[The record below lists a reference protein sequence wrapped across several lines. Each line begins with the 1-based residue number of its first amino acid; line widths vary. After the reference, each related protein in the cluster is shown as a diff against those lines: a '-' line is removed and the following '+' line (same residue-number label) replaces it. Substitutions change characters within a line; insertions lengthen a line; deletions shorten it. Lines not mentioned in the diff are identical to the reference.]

1 MAINN
6 GLKWSAIAGGA
17 SLVLC
22 LGCML
27 AGGLTWG
34 TGAAGW
40 LVFFALVLSAVV
52 GFTAWNL
59 INLHNKQDWLAD
71 RRSVYDRMQDAQAC
85 IKAEERAHERTKAE
99 LTSAKRQITQ
109 EHAEAQRYLKQ
120 YNEAKDAQEA
130 MRIRCGQR
138 DGVIKELRAELEEIR
153 NQIQT
158 DNDTWRQQVSN
169 MREAAYKLAVHI
181 EGSANGLPDEWEAWG
196 AELVQDLRALAGA
209 GGVQADE
216 RQIPIEGTT
225 TVEAEIE
232 AVAVA
237 PIEPVSPDAWAT
249 PAETLDAM
257 QVTAFQRLPLP
268 AAPTGPNSIEELQAE
283 VIDSIES
290 VRMATRG
297 IDAPE
302 PVAEPSQWQELTR
315 LMSQVRE
322 NQAQRRADLD
332 VITKAVENGYELSQP
347 FQAAVSKGMVWVTD
361 QIIAN
366 ERRYIEHSQPSE

>member
-17 SLVLC
+17 AFALC
-22 LGCML
+22 LVCML
-27 AGGLTWG
+27 AGGLTWL

-40 LVFFALVLSAVV
+40 LVFFALVFSAVV
-52 GFTAWNL
+52 GFTVFNL

-71 RRSVYDRMQDAQAC
+71 RRDVYDRMQDAQLC
-85 IKAEERAHERTKAE
+85 IKAEERAHEQTKAQ
-99 LTSAKRQITQ
+99 LRSANRQITD
-109 EHAEAQRYLKQ
+109 EHEKAQRYLKQ

-153 NQIQT
+153 NAIAES
-158 DNDTWRQQVSN
+158 DRTWAGQVSN
-169 MREAAYKLAVHI
+169 MREAAYKLATHI

-216 RQIPIEGTT
+216 RQIPIEGAT

-232 AVAVA
+232 AVAV
-237 PIEPVSPDAWAT
+237 IEPVSRDAWAT

-257 QVTAFQRLPLP
+257 QVTAFQRVPLP
-268 AAPTGPNSIEELQAE
+268 AAPTGPNP
-283 VIDSIES
+283 ID
-290 VRMATRG
+290 
-297 IDAPE
+297 
-302 PVAEPSQWQELTR
+302 VAHR
-315 LMSQVRE
+315 LMAKVRE
-322 NQAQRRADLD
+322 NQSQRRADLD
-332 VITKAVENGYELSQP
+332 VITKAVENGYELSEA
-347 FQAAVSKGMVWVTD
+347 FTAAYQRGMIHVTD
-361 QIIAN
+361 EVIAS

>member
-6 GLKWSAIAGGA
+6 GLKWSAMAGGA

-71 RRSVYDRMQDAQAC
+71 RRDVYDRMQDAQQC
-85 IKAEERAHERTKAE
+85 IKAEQRAHEQTKAQ
-99 LTSAKRQITQ
+99 LRSANRQITD
-109 EHAEAQRYLKQ
+109 EHEKAQRYLKQ

-153 NQIQT
+153 TQIQT

-196 AELVQDLRALAGA
+196 AELAQDLRKLAGA
-209 GGVQADE
+209 GGVQADD

-225 TVEAEIE
+225 TVEQEIE
-232 AVAVA
+232 AVAV
-237 PIEPVSPDAWAT
+237 IEPVSPDAWAT

-257 QVTAFQRLPLP
+257 QVAEFQRVPLP
-268 AAPTGPNSIEELQAE
+268 VSHEQLSEATTAM
-283 VIDSIES
+283 VIDYRES
-290 VRMATRG
+290 LHETDKAIKSLETIQG
-297 IDAPE
+297 TSAAHPE
-302 PVAEPSQWQELTR
+302 LDRIMRAAR
-315 LMSQVRE
+315 ANQVE
-322 NQAQRRADLD
+322 RRARLD
-332 VITKAVENGYELSQP
+332 VICKALEAGYDLSET
-347 FQAAVSKGMVWVTD
+347 FKAAASKGAIWVTD
-361 QIIAN
+361 DMIRKECELIGQTA
-366 ERRYIEHSQPSE
+366 EK

>member
-17 SLVLC
+17 AFVLC
-22 LGCML
+22 LVCML
-27 AGGLTWG
+27 AGGLTWL

-40 LVFFALVLSAVV
+40 LVFFALVFSAVV
-52 GFTAWNL
+52 GFTVFNL

-71 RRSVYDRMQDAQAC
+71 RRDVYDRMQDAQLC

-99 LTSAKRQITQ
+99 LSSAKRQITD
-109 EHAEAQRYLKQ
+109 EHEKAQRYLKQ

-196 AELVQDLRALAGA
+196 AELAQDLRKLAGA

-232 AVAVA
+232 AVAG
-237 PIEPVSPDAWAT
+237 PVTHEQLSEAT
-249 PAETLDAM
+249 TAM
-257 QVTAFQRLPLP
+257 
-268 AAPTGPNSIEELQAE
+268 
-283 VIDSIES
+283 VIDYRES
-290 VRMATRG
+290 LRETDKAIKSLETIQG
-297 IDAPE
+297 TSAAHPE
-302 PVAEPSQWQELTR
+302 LDRIMRAAR
-315 LMSQVRE
+315 ANQVE
-322 NQAQRRADLD
+322 RRARLD
-332 VITKAVENGYELSQP
+332 VICKALEAGYDLSET
-347 FQAAVSKGMVWVTD
+347 FKAAASKGAIWVTD
-361 QIIAN
+361 DMIRKECELIGKLA
-366 ERRYIEHSQPSE
+366 EK

>member
-17 SLVLC
+17 AFVLC
-22 LGCML
+22 LVCML
-27 AGGLTWG
+27 AGGLTWL

-40 LVFFALVLSAVV
+40 LVFFALVFSAVV
-52 GFTAWNL
+52 GFTVFNL

-71 RRSVYDRMQDAQAC
+71 RRDVYDRMQDAQLC

-99 LTSAKRQITQ
+99 LSSAKRQITQ
-109 EHAEAQRYLKQ
+109 EHAEAQRYLKSLNQ
-120 YNEAKDAQEA
+120 ANDAQEA

-153 NQIQT
+153 QQLQA

-181 EGSANGLPDEWEAWG
+181 ESSANGLPDEWEAWG
-196 AELVQDLRALAGA
+196 AELAQDLRKLAGA

-232 AVAVA
+232 AVAG
-237 PIEPVSPDAWAT
+237 PVTHEQLSEAT
-249 PAETLDAM
+249 TAM
-257 QVTAFQRLPLP
+257 
-268 AAPTGPNSIEELQAE
+268 
-283 VIDSIES
+283 VIDYRES
-290 VRMATRG
+290 LRETDKAIKSLETIQG
-297 IDAPE
+297 TSAAHPE
-302 PVAEPSQWQELTR
+302 LDRIMRAAR
-315 LMSQVRE
+315 ANQVE
-322 NQAQRRADLD
+322 RRARLD
-332 VITKAVENGYELSQP
+332 VICKALEAGYDLSET
-347 FQAAVSKGMVWVTD
+347 FKAAASKGAIWVTD
-361 QIIAN
+361 DMIRKECELIGKLA
-366 ERRYIEHSQPSE
+366 EK

>member
-17 SLVLC
+17 AFVLC
-22 LGCML
+22 LVCML
-27 AGGLTWG
+27 AGGLTWL

-40 LVFFALVLSAVV
+40 LVFFALVFSAVV
-52 GFTAWNL
+52 GFTVFNL

-71 RRSVYDRMQDAQAC
+71 RRDVYDRMQDAQLC

-99 LTSAKRQITQ
+99 LSSAKRQITQ

-138 DGVIKELRAELEEIR
+138 DGVIKELRAEIDELQKANFTEATDNANKLEAIR
-153 NQIQT
+153 QQVQQ

-181 EGSANGLPDEWEAWG
+181 ESSANGLPDEWEAWG
-196 AELVQDLRALAGA
+196 AELAQDLRKLAGA

-232 AVAVA
+232 AVAG
-237 PIEPVSPDAWAT
+237 PVTHEQLSEAT
-249 PAETLDAM
+249 TAM
-257 QVTAFQRLPLP
+257 
-268 AAPTGPNSIEELQAE
+268 
-283 VIDSIES
+283 VIDYRES
-290 VRMATRG
+290 LRETDKAIKSLETIQG
-297 IDAPE
+297 TSAAHPE
-302 PVAEPSQWQELTR
+302 LDRIMRAAR
-315 LMSQVRE
+315 ANQVE
-322 NQAQRRADLD
+322 RRARLD
-332 VITKAVENGYELSQP
+332 VICKALEAGYDLSET
-347 FQAAVSKGMVWVTD
+347 FKAAASKGAIWVTD
-361 QIIAN
+361 DMIRKECELIGKLA
-366 ERRYIEHSQPSE
+366 EK

>member
-6 GLKWSAIAGGA
+6 GLKWSAMAGGA
-17 SLVLC
+17 SLALC

-71 RRSVYDRMQDAQAC
+71 RRSVYDRMQDAQQC

-99 LTSAKRQITQ
+99 LSSAKRQITQ

-138 DGVIKELRAELEEIR
+138 DGVIKELRAEIDELQKANFTEATDNANKLEAIR
-153 NQIQT
+153 QQVQQ

-181 EGSANGLPDEWEAWG
+181 ESSANGLPDEWEAWG
-196 AELVQDLRALAGA
+196 AELAQDLRKLAGA

-232 AVAVA
+232 AVA
-237 PIEPVSPDAWAT
+237 
-249 PAETLDAM
+249 
-257 QVTAFQRLPLP
+257 Q
-268 AAPTGPNSIEELQAE
+268 
-283 VIDSIES
+283 
-290 VRMATRG
+290 
-297 IDAPE
+297 
-302 PVAEPSQWQELTR
+302 PSQWQELTR
-315 LMSQVRE
+315 LIGIAKE
-322 NQAQRRADLD
+322 NQRERRARLD
-332 VITKAVENGYELSQP
+332 VICKAIEAGYELSPAFTEALSQG
-347 FQAAVSKGMVWVTD
+347 AYHVTD
-361 QIIAN
+361 YMISRECELIGKTA
-366 ERRYIEHSQPSE
+366 EK